1 MFFYKHHNC
10 VFTLQEYILLCVC
23 ICVPKFSAQLT
34 TNVCMHV
41 LYQLIALIC
50 QQCISVLQ
58 FSDD

>member
-10 VFTLQEYILLCVC
+10 VFYMEYILLCVC
-23 ICVPKFSAQLT
+23 ICVPKFFAQLT

-58 FSDD
+58 LSDD